1 MEFESVESPVFS
13 LSVGTTQHWLLGLG
27 GSHLGVRA
35 GAKPGFKLN
44 VPMTTLSTVGVCL
57 GLGDGGGLL
66 AWLEVLWFGDGC

>member
-57 GLGDGGGLL
+57 GMRPGAEQVPGFGG
-66 AWLEVLWFGDGC
+66 